1 MARVT
6 VRTETPEVAI
16 TFATLCPTAPMIV
29 DGWGRKAVIEVRG
42 RIWSASRF
50 VYRGIKPRPVKSKS
64 GEAWTHEVAPGGL
77 GLALVNAATNKRGVA
92 YAKYVHLSG
101 RARSDVL
108 TREVDAYVQTSI
120 LPNMLAALGRE
131 IRRNF
136 TARRVVKVVTSG

>member
-6 VRTETPEVAI
+6 VRTETPEVAT

-64 GEAWTHEVAPGGL
+64 GEAWAHEVAPGGL
-77 GLALVNAATNKRGVA
+77 GLTLVNAATSKRGVA

-108 TREVDAYVQTSI
+108 TREIEGYVDATLI
-120 LPNMLAALGRE
+120 PNILAALGRE
-131 IRRNF
+131 IKRNF